1 MRLTVLGSAASYAG
15 PGQACAGHLV
25 ETETTR
31 ILLDCGNGVLANLA
45 RVADPLALDAVF
57 ITHGHPD
64 HFLDLYAL
72 QALLRYAP
80 EGPADPLPL
89 CLPHGLFEDMRCF
102 LSDRGNAELK
112 AAFVVHDMIEGESV
126 AAGDLLVTPRRVEH
140 TDDAFALVVT
150 DGKATLCYT
159 SDTAPGDAVL
169 SAATGCD
176 LLLAEATLPE
186 QYRGRAPHM
195 TAAEAGELARAAG
208 AGELVLTHV
217 WPTNDR
223 KVMAAEARAA
233 FGGPVT
239 VASEFDT
246 FVVAATSAAG
256 DERKAGS

>member
-25 ETETTR
+25 QTETTR
-31 ILLDCGNGVLANLA
+31 VLLDCGNGVLANLA
-45 RVADPLALDAVF
+45 RVAEPTTLDAVF

-80 EGPADPLPL
+80 EGPVGPLPL
-89 CLPHGLFEDMRCF
+89 CLPHGLFEDMTCF
-102 LSDRGNAELK
+102 LSDRGNSELK
-112 AAFVVHDMIEGESV
+112 AAFTVHDMIEGESV
-126 AAGDLLVTPRRVEH
+126 AVGDLIVTPRRVEH
-140 TDDAFALVVT
+140 TDDTFALVVS
-150 DGKATLCYT
+150 DGEATLCYT
-159 SDTAPGDAVL
+159 SDTAPGDAARA
-169 SAATGCD
+169 AATGCD

-208 AGELVLTHV
+208 ARALVLTHV

-223 KVMAAEARAA
+223 EAMGAEARAA
-233 FGGPVT
+233 FGGSVT
-239 VASEFDT
+239 VAREFDT
-246 FVVAATSAAG
+246 FEVEAATVAA
-256 DERKAGS
+256 DEREAGS